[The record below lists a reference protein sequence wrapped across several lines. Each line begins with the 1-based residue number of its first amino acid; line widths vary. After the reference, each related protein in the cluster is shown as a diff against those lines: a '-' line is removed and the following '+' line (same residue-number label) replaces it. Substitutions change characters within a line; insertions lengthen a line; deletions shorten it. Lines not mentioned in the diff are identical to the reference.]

1 MLGIG
6 GSPCSSNSSS
16 SVSTLEPRL
25 EDVEYE
31 DFRDFTDAFDS
42 LRLDMSYPVPIALTL
57 WILSVAFRTLSLKS
71 LSSSV
76 STLSMDV
83 LSVVVVVVV
92 VEAVALSI
100 VLMLRTV
107 VNDLDGSLS
116 RLTLQLVL
124 EVGWFF
130 QLRHC
135 TLSGL
140 IAF

>member
-1 MLGIG
+1 M
-6 GSPCSSNSSS
+6 
-16 SVSTLEPRL
+16 STLEPRL
-25 EDVEYE
+25 EDAEYE

-57 WILSVAFRTLSLKS
+57 WILSVAFSTLSLKS

-76 STLSMDV
+76 STLSTDA
-83 LSVVVVVVV
+83 LSVVVVVV

-100 VLMLRTV
+100 VLVLRTV

-135 TLSGL
+135 TLLGL